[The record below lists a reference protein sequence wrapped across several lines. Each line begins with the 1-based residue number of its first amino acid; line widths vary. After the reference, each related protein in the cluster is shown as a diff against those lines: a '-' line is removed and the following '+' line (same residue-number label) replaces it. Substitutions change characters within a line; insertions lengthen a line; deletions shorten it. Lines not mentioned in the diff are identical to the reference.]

1 METAWNTESQRC
13 VQKAEKEWN
22 LWAKGAKPPHQCTTF
37 IHGIIE
43 SLGVEKTTEVIW
55 SNHQP
60 IINIIKNVEEKVNP
74 TWALLGRCA
83 TTNGPERTTA
93 CGVPH
98 FTLWIAMIELK
109 GEPNLSSAKARSKTP
124 RWQAQKTKKSHLKLH
139 KQWLATTQR
148 FITPWE
154 ECKAAQ
160 ELFSCLFFQPKI
172 CSECTWRHEGHE
184 DETQSV
190 SVYNNCILSSWAL
203 VGPWQVGL
211 TAIAQHPDE
220 DKELLELRSPW
231 VSCRNGS
238 TPMPRLSIATIQAN

>member
-13 VQKAEKEWN
+13 VQKAEKEGN
-22 LWAKGAKPPHQCTTF
+22 LWAKGAKPPHQRKTF

-172 CSECTWRHEGHE
+172 CSDCTWR
-184 DETQSV
+184 TRRWNAV
-190 SVYNNCILSSWAL
+190 CISL
-203 VGPWQVGL
+203 
-211 TAIAQHPDE
+211 
-220 DKELLELRSPW
+220 
-231 VSCRNGS
+231 
-238 TPMPRLSIATIQAN
+238 

>member
-22 LWAKGAKPPHQCTTF
+22 LWAKGAKPPHQRKTF

-43 SLGVEKTTEVIW
+43 SLGLEKTTEIIW

-98 FTLWIAMIELK
+98 FTLWIAIIELK

-124 RWQAQKTKKSHLKLH
+124 RWQAQKTKKSHLKHL
-139 KQWLATTQR
+139 R
-148 FITPWE
+148 FVVI
-154 ECKAAQ
+154 A
-160 ELFSCLFFQPKI
+160 
-172 CSECTWRHEGHE
+172 HEGHE

-190 SVYNNCILSSWAL
+190 SVYNNWILSSWAL

-238 TPMPRLSIATIQAN
+238 TPMPWLSIATIQAN